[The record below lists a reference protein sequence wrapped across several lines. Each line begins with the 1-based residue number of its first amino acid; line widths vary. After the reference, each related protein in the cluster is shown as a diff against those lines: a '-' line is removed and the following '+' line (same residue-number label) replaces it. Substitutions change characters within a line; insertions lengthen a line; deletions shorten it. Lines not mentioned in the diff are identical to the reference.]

1 MKDKLAERRI
11 THTSISIEGVSYTHT
26 ARTMAVDRL
35 VIYLHRGASIAIT
48 GIVDRHIFNFVGR
61 VVS

>member
-26 ARTMAVDRL
+26 ARTMAVNRL
-35 VIYLHRGASIAIT
+35 VIYMYLHRGASIAI
-48 GIVDRHIFNFVGR
+48 IVDRHIFNFVGR

>member
-35 VIYLHRGASIAIT
+35 VIYLHRGASIAI
-48 GIVDRHIFNFVGR
+48 IVDRHIFNFVGR